1 MRHFELFSNTVPMIL
16 LHFQGFQFLLFL
28 YFRCEYESPI
38 STLVWFRV
46 HKTLIKLWPVATVLV
61 ATSKTLANLKTKSPK
76 LRPRGQ
82 KVTARCQWNN
92 WRLMSC
98 PEVIIQ
104 QLTRLWMH
112 YYYYWPSLQYLAI
125 DNEKP
130 KNHHPKIYLN
140 YTPSPPTY
148 YECEG
153 KINANKN
160 CSNKSGSFQLWKS
173 GSRKSKNPKMAQNGI
188 LI

>member
-1 MRHFELFSNTVPMIL
+1 MRHFELFSNTVPMNL

-140 YTPSPPTY
+140 YTPSPLLIMNVKEKSMPI
-148 YECEG
+148 
-153 KINANKN
+153 KIAPI
-160 CSNKSGSFQLWKS
+160 
-173 GSRKSKNPKMAQNGI
+173 NPDPFNFENWARGPRTTLKWLKMVS
-188 LI
+188 